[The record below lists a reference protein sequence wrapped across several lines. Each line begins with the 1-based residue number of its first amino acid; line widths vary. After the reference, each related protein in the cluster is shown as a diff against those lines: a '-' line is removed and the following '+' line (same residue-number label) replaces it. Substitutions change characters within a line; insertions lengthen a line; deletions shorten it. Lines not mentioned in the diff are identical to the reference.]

1 VCLAYSTNADVRL
14 TYLAQAWREP
24 RSFTTRYATLLAGL
38 SVQQSAVPAW
48 PVSPR
53 RSRTPP
59 SPSRSAI
66 TCLYVNIHHG
76 HWQSA
81 MPRSGGD
88 DMVFRA
94 DAVLFSF
101 FLFLRAKFS
110 VWETSYYTN
119 YERERVTQ
127 SLHCDSRSVKKAGRA
142 RRAPRPNPAP
152 GSYAGR
158 GDAPCCKACHCSFA
172 HPISF
177 LHMPWHAGP
186 SSFSSGSTLSCQMV
200 QKWSTLSA

>member
-1 VCLAYSTNADVRL
+1 MPPCSLAYS
-14 TYLAQAWREP
+14 
-24 RSFTTRYATLLAGL
+24 
-38 SVQQSAVPAW
+38 
-48 PVSPR
+48 
-53 RSRTPP
+53 
-59 SPSRSAI
+59 PSRAPCPPGQCRREAI
-66 TCLYVNIHHG
+66 THPAIPEQERHHLPVCQHTPRP

-110 VWETSYYTN
+110 VWETSLLDTN